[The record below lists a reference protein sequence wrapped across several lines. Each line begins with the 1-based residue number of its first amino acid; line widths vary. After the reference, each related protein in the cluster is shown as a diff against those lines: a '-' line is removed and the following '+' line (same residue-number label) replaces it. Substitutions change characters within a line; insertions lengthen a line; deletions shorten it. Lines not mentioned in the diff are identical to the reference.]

1 MEKGEAPPMH
11 PGRRCPPHTHTLGSA
26 PHQPPGPS
34 LTPRPG
40 HAATHPSHPKPCG
53 PESDQ
58 AACQTLQGLPLCLS
72 VRPSTRPLPCTRRHS
87 GQWGRSQDECV
98 AGDESGVASER
109 ESGRGPLQSPLRA
122 APGGVRG
129 PAAWAPG
136 GLTRVH
142 WGPAVRQAL
151 PCARDGAGDRTE
163 ARAARGLCGGVSLSL
178 LPEWREGGHR
188 FPRDT
193 WCRKHQGDGGGQ
205 GGAGR
210 SADSASGG
218 RRGTRNAR
226 ERGRAVDPTAAPK
239 RSVHVLPQKLQT

>member
-1 MEKGEAPPMH
+1 MP
-11 PGRRCPPHTHTLGSA
+11 PPHTHTLGSA

-72 VRPSTRPLPCTRRHS
+72 VRPSIRPLPCTRHHS
-87 GQWGRSQDECV
+87 GQWGRSQDKCV
-98 AGDESGVASER
+98 AGDESGVVSER

-122 APGGVRG
+122 APGGVRE

-151 PCARDGAGDRTE
+151 PCAQDGAGDRTE
-163 ARAARGLCGGVSLSL
+163 ARAARGLCGGASLSL

-188 FPRDT
+188 FPRDA
-193 WCRKHQGDGGGQ
+193 WCRKHQVDGGGR
-205 GGAGR
+205 GAPLIQPLG
-210 SADSASGG
+210 AAGAPETPG
-218 RRGTRNAR
+218 KG
-226 ERGRAVDPTAAPK
+226 AAPWTRRRLPRDLSTSYPRSCK
-239 RSVHVLPQKLQT
+239 RDLRT